1 VPRLNGGKKT
11 LSFSKKSKIFP
22 KNSGDGAEKNSKEQ
36 KK

>member
-11 LSFSKKSKIFP
+11 LSFPKKSKTSS
-22 KNSGDGAEKNSKEQ
+22 KNFGDGAEKNSKKQ